1 LQDSTEIFFSKRHL
15 HACIVSKLQLD
26 LEVES
31 HAGECNIVSSKKSRG
46 GREKGCCSLMKTVQY
61 KQQTTDANIPSLK
74 QE

>member
-1 LQDSTEIFFSKRHL
+1 M
-15 HACIVSKLQLD
+15 QLD

-31 HAGECNIVSSKKSRG
+31 HAGESNIVSSEKSRG

-61 KQQTTDANIPSLK
+61 TQQTTDASIPSLK